1 MGWLREHSALKIT
14 PIRKRSEGPFDE
26 VPVDDLLHDH
36 EQSEWKRWQQR
47 LGALSQEI
55 AAQAAQEMQERDQV
69 PRKRGRPSALA
80 SYKNYK
86 RFYLQEW
93 AQFITAQAL
102 KMGMTQGEL
111 ASLFNE
117 AWDGAN
123 WRELLR
129 ADDRQYRMVYG
140 ANKVVKAR
148 GWDIRRNGNLTMIW
162 TRALFNP
169 KEFEEW
175 ALQSSPQF
183 HHNECV
189 KSC

>member
-1 MGWLREHSALKIT
+1 MGWLLEHSALKVT
-14 PIRKRSEGPFDE
+14 PIRNGLEGPFDG
-26 VPVDDLLHDH
+26 VPVDDLLNEH
-36 EQSEWKRWQQR
+36 EQVKWQRWLNR

-55 AAQAAQEMQERDQV
+55 AAQAVQEMQERDQA
-69 PRKRGRPSALA
+69 PRKRGRPATLA

-93 AQFITAQAL
+93 AQFITTQSL
-102 KMGMTQGEL
+102 KTGMTQGEL
-111 ASLFNE
+111 AGLFNE

-140 ANKVVKAR
+140 ANKIVKAR
-148 GWDIRRNGNLTMIW
+148 GWDILRNGNLTMIW
-162 TRALFNP
+162 TRDLFNP

-183 HHNECV
+183 HHTELL
-189 KSC
+189 KLG

>member
-1 MGWLREHSALKIT
+1 MGWLREHSVLKVT
-14 PIRKRSEGPFDE
+14 PIRNRSEGPFDG
-26 VPVDDLLHDH
+26 VPVDDLLHEH
-36 EQSEWKRWQQR
+36 ELVKWQRWLNR
-47 LGALSQEI
+47 LSALSQEI
-55 AAQAAQEMQERDQV
+55 AAQAVQEMQERDQI

-93 AQFITAQAL
+93 AQFIATQAL
-102 KMGMTQGEL
+102 KSGMSQGEL

-117 AWDGAN
+117 TWDGAN

-148 GWDIRRNGNLTMIW
+148 GWDILRKGNMTMIW
-162 TRALFNP
+162 TRELLNP

-175 ALQSSPQF
+175 ALQNSPQF
-183 HHNECV
+183 HHTEHS
-189 KSC
+189 KLS